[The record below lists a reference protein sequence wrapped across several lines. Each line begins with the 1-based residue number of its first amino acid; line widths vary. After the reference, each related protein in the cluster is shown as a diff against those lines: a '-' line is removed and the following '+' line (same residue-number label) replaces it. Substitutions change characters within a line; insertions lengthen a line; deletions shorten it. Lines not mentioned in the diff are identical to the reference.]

1 MLVMFHHREGPA
13 SKTLLS
19 GSVRPREEARM
30 PGIAQLAKSL
40 RDAAAAFEPGLHS
53 GEQCAALVEEVAAT
67 RRACEA
73 LEARAAARVASLGT
87 HRAAGFADAGDWLAS
102 RNGSTTRAARDALA
116 TIVAAEH
123 CPHTNDA
130 LLAGAVSL
138 AQAAEIVRTEREVPG
153 TEAELLKLAQ
163 GASLGAVRDRART
176 RRVESVSAEVLYA
189 KQRSVRSFAHWR
201 DELGMVCVR
210 GRLMPHEGI
219 ALVKRVDAEAD
230 RAWRRAHGDDRSAPR
245 EARAADAF
253 VRVTARRAAGKGGAA
268 RATSADVVLVCD
280 VRAYQR
286 GHAHL
291 GEPSHVVGGGP
302 IPVAVVRELSKDA
315 FLKVAFH
322 DGVQVH
328 TVAHFGRRIPAAVR
342 TALELGAPPEFA
354 GATCSEAGC
363 DRRYGLEWDH
373 VDPVAHGGLTN
384 AGNLKPECKPH
395 HRAKTERDRAAGLL
409 TRAPDDRGPP

>member
-1 MLVMFHHREGPA
+1 M
-13 SKTLLS
+13 S
-19 GSVRPREEARM
+19 
-30 PGIAQLAKSL
+30 GIAQLAKSL

-53 GEQCAALVEEVAAT
+53 GEQCAALVEELAAT

-87 HRAAGFADAGDWLAS
+87 HRAAGYADAGDWLAS

-116 TIVAAEH
+116 TIAAAEQ

-153 TEAELLKLAQ
+153 TEAELLELAQ
-163 GASLGAVRDRART
+163 GASLGAVRDRARK
-176 RRVESVSAEVLYA
+176 RRVESVSAEALYA
-189 KQRSVRSFAHWR
+189 KQRSVRSFTHWR

-219 ALVKRVDAEAD
+219 ALVNRVNAEVD
-230 RAWRRAHGDDRSAPR
+230 RAWRRAPGDDRSEPR

-253 VRVTARRAAGKGGAA
+253 VRVTAKRGNGKGAETA
-268 RATSADVVLVCD
+268 RASSADVVLVCD
-280 VRAYQR
+280 VRAYRR
-286 GHAHL
+286 GHAHP
-291 GEPSHVVGGGP
+291 GEPSHIVGGGP
-302 IPVAVVRELSKDA
+302 IPPAIVRELSKDA

-322 DGVQVH
+322 DGVHVH

-342 TALELGAPPEFA
+342 TALELGAPPDFP
-354 GATCSEAGC
+354 GATCGEVGC

-373 VDPVAHGGLTN
+373 VDPVANGGPTN
-384 AGNLKPECKPH
+384 AGNLKAKCKPH

-409 TRAPDDRGPP
+409 SGDGAERGPP